1 MLEGM
6 AMGLPVLQIIDPL
19 NEGQVRDG
27 VNGYIFHDAKD
38 MADKI
43 RMLKTMP
50 ADRLSALRASARRS
64 VQQSGAVNLAEYVL
78 KVYNTA
84 LHKKR
89 RSRLMATPAFRVHLR
104 KQNKGD

>member
-1 MLEGM
+1 
-6 AMGLPVLQIIDPL
+6 
-19 NEGQVRDG
+19 
-27 VNGYIFHDAKD
+27 
-38 MADKI
+38 
-43 RMLKTMP
+43 MLKTMP

-89 RSRLMATPAFRVHLR
+89 RSRLMVTPAFRVHLR